1 MSAVPSPRPPTL
13 LVVEDNPD
21 DLLLLRRALQRSAVG
36 TQLQALADGEAACAY
51 LDGRGDYADRQRF
64 PLPRLLLLD
73 WKLPRRSGREVLQW
87 LRGEPALTGLAVVV
101 MSSSGEAEDVVAAL
115 AAGANA
121 YVQKPGGS
129 QALQAM
135 VDATL
140 GFWLRQHRA
149 LVG

>member
-1 MSAVPSPRPPTL
+1 VSAVASPRRPTL

-21 DLLLLRRALQRSAVG
+21 DLLLLRRALQRAAVG
-36 TQLQALADGEAACAY
+36 ADLQALGDGDAACAY
-51 LDGRGDYADRQRF
+51 LGGRGDYADRQRF

-73 WKLPRRSGREVLQW
+73 WKLPRRSGREVLLW
-87 LRGEPALTGLAVVV
+87 LRGEPALNGLAVVV
-101 MSSSGEAEDVVAAL
+101 MSSSGEAEDVVAAM

-121 YVQKPGGS
+121 YLQKPGGT
-129 QALQAM
+129 QALQSM

-140 GFWLRQHRA
+140 CFWLCQHRA